1 MNFLRSFAI
10 GFVLGIASI
19 GVLGSFAQSTITINT
34 DKTSYG
40 PGDLVAITGTVSGAS
55 NQLVAIQVKDP
66 SGNLI
71 SIRTVQTDSSG
82 NFALTIKVP
91 STATSGSF
99 EIDANAKI
107 NGQTVSVTKTFAQT
121 VPEFGTLASVV
132 FLIGIVTTITVSAKI
147 KVKNIIS
154 GL

>member
-1 MNFLRSFAI
+1 MNYFRLFST
-10 GFVLGIASI
+10 GFVLAIIYLGISE
-19 GVLGSFAQSTITINT
+19 SFAQNAIIINT

-40 PGDLVAITGTVSGAS
+40 PGDLVTVTGTVSGAP

-71 SIRTVQTDSSG
+71 SIRTVQTDSKG
-82 NFALTIKVP
+82 NFELTFKVP

-99 EIDANAKI
+99 EINANTKI
-107 NGQTVSVTKTFAQT
+107 NGQTVSTTQTFAQA

-132 FLIGIVTTITVSAKI
+132 FSISIITTIVVSGK
-147 KVKNIIS
+147 
-154 GL
+154 LRLCT